1 MYLSQIL
8 EQAAQEK
15 AAVESVQR
23 EMEDADEAN
32 LLEEEGI
39 ILKDIYSDT

>member
-1 MYLSQIL
+1 MCLGQIS

-39 ILKDIYSDT
+39 APHDC